1 MWECDFWR
9 WSPQSSVMISR
20 RQLFDFACGHSG
32 VTKVKDDDVVMFIE
46 ACLWVEASEADR
58 GRYRRCSLPFSSK
71 LRRKSDGSCS
81 ILATFYSDIARAE
94 RKISCAGAVRNRAA
108 HSQVRPESGFTKF
121 RFQAMTQY
129 PEKSDQCMAC
139 QIRYGV
145 RAIWHPIGWIF
156 RMFFQAS
163 YHRTWNWWNRTQ
175 LSTSRGFSRNQ
186 ALWHSGRQ

>member
-1 MWECDFWR
+1 MLLMQASSECIYLWGGNIHFWCIFLPNFVPLLTPIALVCWVMSVSWQMKCDMWECDFWR

-46 ACLWVEASEADR
+46 ACLQVEASEADR

-108 HSQVRPESGFTKF
+108 HFQVRPESGFTKF

-129 PEKSDQCMAC
+129 PEKSDQWLA
-139 QIRYGV
+139 R
-145 RAIWHPIGWIF
+145 
-156 RMFFQAS
+156 
-163 YHRTWNWWNRTQ
+163 
-175 LSTSRGFSRNQ
+175 
-186 ALWHSGRQ
+186 